1 MYKYLFISLFFILI
15 FSPVKSEIPNF
26 EIRDL
31 NKNIIEHKWK
41 VMRTN
46 FIGIKSYPVELY
58 TLSKNGYI
66 LKCQVAYLKDR
77 IETYC
82 MEP

>member
-1 MYKYLFISLFFILI
+1 MLKFLVILFCSVFII
-15 FSPVKSEIPNF
+15 NPANSEIPNYNT
-26 EIRDL
+26 RDL
-31 NKNIIEHKWK
+31 NSNIIEHKWK

-46 FIGIKSYPVELY
+46 FIGIKGYSVELY

-66 LKCQVAYLKDR
+66 LKCQVAYFQNR

-82 MEP
+82 LEP